1 MRGVCSTLAGT
12 RELPRRPPSPVSM
25 LRMEEG
31 PEEGGPPAAV
41 PGAGSGPE
49 AGRPCPAP
57 SACLW
62 LPGACASFALRGP
75 PRQHGN

>member
-1 MRGVCSTLAGT
+1 MRGVCSTLAGA
-12 RELPRRPPSPVSM
+12 RELPRRPPSPLNM

-31 PEEGGPPAAV
+31 PEAGGPPAAA

-62 LPGACASFALRGP
+62 LPGACASFVLRGP